1 MEANSTESIKKCPK
15 CDAVLDDKAKFCPN
29 CGNEILRDNE
39 KTKVSAIYNTSPVYH
54 SKGLP
59 VLLTFVFGPFGLLYT
74 KKWIWASICIGMY
87 SFLGYDLIANF
98 DFGLYLFPINILSK
112 IIDLNSQDA
121 LYNTRDV
128 QDMGV
133 MVGIWVLSLITSY
146 DWVASLEEEN
156 KRSERINSSNNKTM
170 ENQLNNSDEIR
181 VLKYELKKKKA
192 WIAFFLTLFFGPF
205 GLFYT
210 GKWVVSLIMVL
221 LELYQIFDYTNNAL
235 SLNLAM
241 FSRNVMYIVAIYF
254 ISLVLAPI
262 LTASYNNDLW
272 KEMNAKQNK
281 NRNKE
286 EN

>member
-1 MEANSTESIKKCPK
+1 
-15 CDAVLDDKAKFCPN
+15 
-29 CGNEILRDNE
+29 
-39 KTKVSAIYNTSPVYH
+39 
-54 SKGLP
+54 
-59 VLLTFVFGPFGLLYT
+59 
-74 KKWIWASICIGMY
+74 
-87 SFLGYDLIANF
+87 
-98 DFGLYLFPINILSK
+98 
-112 IIDLNSQDA
+112 
-121 LYNTRDV
+121 
-128 QDMGV
+128 
-133 MVGIWVLSLITSY
+133 
-146 DWVASLEEEN
+146 
-156 KRSERINSSNNKTM
+156 M
-170 ENQLNNSDEIR
+170 ENQTNNSDEIR
-181 VLKYELKKKKA
+181 VLRYELKKKKT
-192 WIAFFLTLFFGPF
+192 WIAFFLTLFLGPF

-210 GKWVVSLIMVL
+210 GKWLVSLIMVL